1 MTIKLPKTMTFHGR
15 DGSADTTEWYLAAL
29 NSHDGSSKYRLLLTS
44 VRIVC
49 ANTQSAA
56 IAGAK
61 STFGIR
67 HTNGARVAI
76 QEARTAL
83 GLAWRYMDAFETE
96 AACRRTS
103 ISTQLR
109 VL

>member
-1 MTIKLPKTMTFHGR
+1 
-15 DGSADTTEWYLAAL
+15 
-29 NSHDGSSKYRLLLTS
+29 LTS

-96 AACRRTS
+96 ADNLTLWAIYERDTATNS
-103 ISTQLR
+103 PAEVTAISADPVDENDPDLKEAMRLHRLTWSD
-109 VL
+109 

>member
-1 MTIKLPKTMTFHGR
+1 M
-15 DGSADTTEWYLAAL
+15 
-29 NSHDGSSKYRLLLTS
+29 
-44 VRIVC
+44 RIVC

-61 STFGIR
+61 SPFGIR
-67 HTNGARVAI
+67 HTNGAREAI

-83 GLAWRYMDAFETE
+83 GLAWRCMDAFETE